1 MALAGFPDLTIQL
14 DGADTNLD
22 DISAYVTT
30 INGWKKS
37 QIVEEITAAG
47 DADEVWATVGIN
59 KVDPIV
65 LTGPYDNS
73 DPSLWFQ
80 CEDDTTWEVIRTL
93 QFVFLAG
100 DTQNVETYISSFE
113 VNPARGALHAV
124 VVTLQPTGDVT

>member
-1 MALAGFPDLTIQL
+1 MAFAGFPDLVVEL
-14 DGADTNLD
+14 DGADTALD

-47 DADEVWATVGIN
+47 DADERWATVGIN
-59 KVDPIV
+59 RVDPIV
-65 LTGPYDNS
+65 LTGPYDTA

-80 CEDDTTWEVIRTL
+80 CEDDATWEVIRTI
-93 QFVFLAG
+93 QFTFLGA
-100 DTQNVETYISSFE
+100 DIQKVETYIASFE